1 MIVFKFCM
9 KTQNKPPI
17 NRFSAIALLRSQS
30 DSTAQFLIL
39 LAKSS
44 KGCREAEWIINPW
57 LAKMLFSMK
66 QRL

>member
-17 NRFSAIALLRSQS
+17 NRFSVIALLRSQS